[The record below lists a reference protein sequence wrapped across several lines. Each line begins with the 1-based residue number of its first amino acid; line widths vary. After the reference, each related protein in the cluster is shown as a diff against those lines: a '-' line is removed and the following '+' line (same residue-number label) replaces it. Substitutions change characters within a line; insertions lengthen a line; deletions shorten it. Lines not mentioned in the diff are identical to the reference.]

1 MTGKKLFQSSFFI
14 KLFSWEYWP
23 FYIVYIPAY
32 FYWIVLAIR
41 NKSFFFF
48 NASNPTIKNGGM
60 LMESKK
66 EIYDIL
72 PEGYYPGTLLF
83 TKGESAATIIA
94 QIKSNHF
101 NYPLI
106 GKPDIGMQG
115 LAVKKLDNEAD
126 VAAYALN
133 SRVDFLIQEF
143 INLENEVGIFYY
155 RYPGQTKGKISGIV
169 SKEFLT
175 VTGNGIDTIETLLQ
189 QDPRFILQI
198 PYLKKT
204 NNSLLQQVLSKG
216 QLQLLVPY
224 GNHARGAK
232 FVDATHLVNDKL
244 ETTIDDLCQKVNG
257 FYFGRLD
264 LRYNT
269 WPELEEGKNISIIE
283 LNGAGSEPTHMYDPK
298 HSIFFAWK
306 EIIGHWKILAKI
318 SRMNH
323 LQKNIPYMSYAE
335 GRKMFSDNS
344 AYVKLIREQHNAACA
359 TAQAVCNAQ
368 SGQLVDLPVS

>member
-1 MTGKKLFQSSFFI
+1 MNSFKKIFQSSFFI

-32 FYWIVLAIR
+32 LYWIILAIR
-41 NKSFFFF
+41 NKSIFFF
-48 NASNPTIKNGGM
+48 NTSNPTIKNGGM

-72 PEGYYPGTLLF
+72 PKGYYPGTLLF
-83 TKGESAATIIA
+83 TTNSNASEILA
-94 QIKSNHF
+94 QIKNNNFS
-101 NYPLI
+101 YPLI

-115 LAVKKLDNEAD
+115 LAVKKLDNEND
-126 VAAYALN
+126 VIDYAQS

-155 RYPGQTKGKISGIV
+155 RYPGEKKGKISGIV

-175 VTGNGIDTIETLLQ
+175 VTGDGVSNIEGLLQ
-189 QDPRFILQI
+189 KDSRFILQI
-198 PYLKKT
+198 PYLKST
-204 NNSLLQQVLSKG
+204 SNDLLQTVLLKG
-216 QLQLLVPY
+216 EIHLLVPY

-232 FVDATHLVNDKL
+232 FVDATHLINDKL
-244 ETTIDDLCQKVNG
+244 ENTIDELCQKVSG

-269 WPELEEGKNISIIE
+269 WAELEEGKNISIIE

-306 EIIGHWKILAKI
+306 EIIWHWKILAKI

-344 AYVKLIREQHNAACA
+344 NYVKLIKEQHNAYRKNEPKD
-359 TAQAVCNAQ
+359 TN
-368 SGQLVDLPVS
+368 STLLVNLTFS

>member
-1 MTGKKLFQSSFFI
+1 MNGMAFLKKIFKTSFFI

-23 FYIVYIPAY
+23 FYIVYLPAY
-32 FYWIVLAIR
+32 FYWIVLAMR
-41 NKSFFFF
+41 NKSIFFF

-72 PEGYYPGTLLF
+72 PKGYYPGTLLF
-83 TKGESAATIIA
+83 KSGNNAAAIIEE
-94 QIKSNHF
+94 IKNNHF

-115 LAVKKLDNEAD
+115 LAVKKLENEAD
-126 VAAYALN
+126 VIAYAQS

-143 INLENEVGIFYY
+143 IHLENEVGIFYY
-155 RYPGQTKGKISGIV
+155 RYPGDAKGKISGIV

-175 VTGNGIDTIETLLQ
+175 VTGNGTATIEGLLQ
-189 QDPRFILQI
+189 QDPRFVLQI
-198 PYLKKT
+198 PYLKST
-204 NNSLLQQVLSKG
+204 SSDLLKKVLSRG
-216 QLQLLVPY
+216 EIHLLVPY

-232 FVDATHLVNDKL
+232 FIDATHLVNNNL
-244 ETTIDDLCQKVNG
+244 ETAVDELCQKVPG

-269 WPELEEGKNISIIE
+269 WAELEEGKNISIIE

-306 EIIGHWKILAKI
+306 EIIWHWKILAKI

-344 AYVKLIREQHNAACA
+344 NYVRVIRAQHNAAGA
-359 TAQAVCNAQ
+359 KK
-368 SGQLVDLPVS
+368 

>member
-1 MTGKKLFQSSFFI
+1 MNRFKKIFQSSFFI

-32 FYWIVLAIR
+32 FYWIILAIR
-41 NKSFFFF
+41 NKNIFFF
-48 NASNPTIKNGGM
+48 NTSNPTIKNGGM

-72 PEGYYPGTLLF
+72 PKGYYPGTLLF
-83 TKGESAATIIA
+83 KSSSSANKIIEEINKNNF
-94 QIKSNHF
+94 QF
-101 NYPLI
+101 PLI

-115 LAVKKLDNEAD
+115 LAVKKLENKND
-126 VAAYALN
+126 VIAYAQS

-143 INLENEVGIFYY
+143 IHLENEVGIFYY
-155 RYPGQTKGKISGIV
+155 RYPGEKKGKISGIV

-175 VTGNGIDTIETLLQ
+175 VTGDGVSNIEGLLQ
-189 QDPRFILQI
+189 KEPRFILQI
-198 PYLKKT
+198 PYLKSTCKD
-204 NNSLLQQVLSKG
+204 LLQKVLTKG
-216 QLQLLVPY
+216 EIQLLVPY

-232 FVDATHLVNDKL
+232 FVDVTHLVNDKL
-244 ETTIDDLCQKVNG
+244 ENTIDELCQKVPG

-269 WPELEEGKNISIIE
+269 WAELEEGKNISIIE

-306 EIIGHWKILAKI
+306 EIIWHWKILAKI

-323 LQKNIPYMSYAE
+323 LQKNIDYMSYNE

-344 AYVKLIREQHNAACA
+344 NYVKLIKEQHNAYRKNDR
-359 TAQAVCNAQ
+359 TDT
-368 SGQLVDLPVS
+368 SSTSLVNLTFS

>member
-1 MTGKKLFQSSFFI
+1 MRQVKKIFKTSFFI
-14 KLFSWEYWP
+14 KLFNWEYWP
-23 FYIVYIPAY
+23 FYIVYTPAY
-32 FYWIVLAIR
+32 FYWIILALR
-41 NKSFFFF
+41 NKNIFFF
-48 NASNPTIKNGGM
+48 NTSNPTIKNGGM

-72 PEGYYPGTLLF
+72 PKGYFPGTLLF
-83 TKGESAATIIA
+83 KSSSNAAKIIE
-94 QIKSNHF
+94 QIKNNHF

-115 LAVKKLDNEAD
+115 LAVKKLEDDND
-126 VAAYALN
+126 VIAYALS

-143 INLENEVGIFYY
+143 IHLENEVGIFYY
-155 RYPGQTKGKISGIV
+155 RYPGDKKGKISGIV

-175 VTGNGIDTIETLLQ
+175 VTGDGASTIEGLLQ

-198 PYLKKT
+198 PYLKNT
-204 NNSLLQQVLSKG
+204 SADLLKKVLVKG
-216 QLQLLVPY
+216 EIYLLVPY

-232 FVDATHLVNDKL
+232 FIDATHLVNNKL
-244 ETTIDDLCQKVNG
+244 ENTIDELCQKVPG

-269 WPELEEGKNISIIE
+269 WQELEEGKNISIIE
-283 LNGAGSEPTHMYDPK
+283 LNGAGSEPTHIYDPG

-306 EIIGHWKILAKI
+306 EIIRHWGILAKI

-323 LQKNIPYMSYAE
+323 LQKHIPYMSCAE

-344 AYVKLIREQHNAACA
+344 KYVKVIKEQHNAAVTINKVVKSAA
-359 TAQAVCNAQ
+359 T
-368 SGQLVDLPVS
+368 LPGLMPG